1 MRRRAELGPG
11 IRAVLL
17 AGLVLAAGC
26 AGVQQER
33 DPAVCT
39 DLFEQYNRLERQ
51 GQVTRFNAPSDTY
64 ILAPRLERQTVLL
77 IQGGCVTRTSDL
89 DGMEALGRRLV
100 PFEIEHGGAAIRP
113 VPVQVGV
120 VTGFTDERRATVFF
134 RGLGYNSRGVGL
146 EGLGRRILIGPFDN
160 EAALEQAISVAR
172 EAGFI
177 SPFAAVNIK
186 F

>member
-77 IQGGCVTRTSDL
+77 IQGGCVTRTKDL
-89 DGMEALGRRLV
+89 DGMEALG
-100 PFEIEHGGAAIRP
+100 
-113 VPVQVGV
+113 
-120 VTGFTDERRATVFF
+120 